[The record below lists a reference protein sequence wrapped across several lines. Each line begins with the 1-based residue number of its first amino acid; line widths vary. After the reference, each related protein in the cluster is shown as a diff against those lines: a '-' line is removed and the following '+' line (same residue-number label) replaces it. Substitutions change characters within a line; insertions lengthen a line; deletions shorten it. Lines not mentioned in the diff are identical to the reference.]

1 MGQPREQP
9 RRLAQHILDAA
20 LAEFADKG
28 LSDADYV
35 SDFNAIM
42 QAGVALPFWINGAG
56 IIASL
61 IGIILVRN
69 TNLKDNAT
77 LESLLA
83 TITNGVWVASAA
95 TTGFTALAVALLFKQ
110 DLAWKLFGST
120 VIGLVAGI
128 IIAKFTE
135 YWCVCR
141 RGRAHRCAHA
151 CARARPRALAAPQFR
166 DDRKNYNL

>member
-1 MGQPREQP
+1 MACG
-9 RRLAQHILDAA
+9 
-20 LAEFADKG
+20 
-28 LSDADYV
+28 
-35 SDFNAIM
+35 
-42 QAGVALPFWINGAG
+42 NGAG

-120 VIGLVAGI
+120 VIGLVALLVG
-128 IIAKFTE
+128 
-135 YWCVCR
+135 
-141 RGRAHRCAHA
+141 
-151 CARARPRALAAPQFR
+151 LAWAIKNSSPQQER
-166 DDRKNYNL
+166 NE